1 MLCIVLGNSEIM
13 MRGMCHDSTLRRGSS
28 RCKMSSVC
36 HFDSWKKQACG
47 TRMEVFNGNN
57 VKADDHNTI

>member
-1 MLCIVLGNSEIM
+1 
-13 MRGMCHDSTLRRGSS
+13 MCHDSTLRRGSS